1 MNAEFQ
7 RVARRDKK
15 AFLSDQCKELEE
27 NNRKGKTRDLF
38 QKIRDTKGT
47 FHKKMGTIKDRNGRD
62 LTEADIKKRHVGK
75 NTQKNYTKKIFTTQI
90 ITMV

>member
-15 AFLSDQCKELEE
+15 ICLSDQCKEIEE
-27 NNRKGKTRDLF
+27 NNRMGKSRDLF
-38 QKIRDTKGT
+38 KKIRDTKGI
-47 FHKKMGTIKDRNGRD
+47 FHVKMGTIKDRNGRD

-75 NTQKNYTKKIFTTQI
+75 NTQKNYTKKIFMTQI